1 MGEETRGRVRSRS
14 TLLCFAGL
22 EIWSL
27 EGLMT
32 SQRERTNHFCL
43 VQVGNPKQA
52 THSKGPQGGRC
63 TKRPIPEAPGRG

>member
-14 TLLCFAGL
+14 TLVCFAGL

-43 VQVGNPKQA
+43 VQVGNPKA
-52 THSKGPQGGRC
+52 SNPLEGPLGRFVQ
-63 TKRPIPEAPGRG
+63 RPIPEAPGRG